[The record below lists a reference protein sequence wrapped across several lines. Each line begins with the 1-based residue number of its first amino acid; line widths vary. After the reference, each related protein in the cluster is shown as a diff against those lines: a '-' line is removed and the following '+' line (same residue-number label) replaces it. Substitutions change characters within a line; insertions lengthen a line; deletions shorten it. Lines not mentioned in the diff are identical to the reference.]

1 MTEIILIFTL
11 LNTLM
16 IIGGGLFYFKRNFII
31 LSVDEYN
38 EMAEVYNQVLA
49 EEMESEE
56 KPGGCGFF
64 QEYLED
70 DSEGEEE
77 EDKEK
82 HGHSRRNK

>member
-31 LSVDEYN
+31 LSIDEYN

-70 DSEGEEE
+70 DSEEEE

>member
-16 IIGGGLFYFKRNFII
+16 IVSGGLFYFKRNFII
-31 LSVDEYN
+31 LDIETYN
-38 EMAEVYNQVLA
+38 ELAEVYNEAV
-49 EEMESEE
+49 EEAQASEE

-70 DSEGEEE
+70 EPVEE

>member
-31 LSVDEYN
+31 LDIETYN
-38 EMAEVYNQVLA
+38 ELAEVYNEAV
-49 EEMESEE
+49 EEAQASEE

-70 DSEGEEE
+70 DSDGEEE
-77 EDKEK
+77 NKDRGK
-82 HGHSRRNK
+82 HDRR